1 MQLNKIFEKPIYGK
15 IGVEKYKTIV
25 VWRNGE
31 FITDEPVSSGGND
44 LGPDPYTLLLSSLAA
59 CTLATLRMYIDQKQW
74 QIPEI
79 FVEVNMSQEK
89 DDYLITTIERKI
101 SFNDAISEEQ
111 KERLLLIA
119 KKCPV
124 SRLLENQ
131 IVLSTKI

>member
-31 FITDEPVSSGGND
+31 FITDEPVSSGGKD

>member
-1 MQLNKIFEKPIYGK
+1 MQSTKIFEKPIYAK

-31 FITDEPVSSGGND
+31 FITDEPVSSGGKD
-44 LGPDPYTLLLSSLAA
+44 LEPDPYTLLLSSLAA
-59 CTLATLRMYIDQKQW
+59 CTLATLCMYIDQKQW

-89 DDYLITTIERKI
+89 DDHLITTLERKI
-101 SFNDAISEEQ
+101 SFNEDISEEQ